1 MPQNVVETEA
11 ALASG
16 APGTQTNRAMREAH
30 ARGESAWP
38 SLGVTYE
45 QFQERAML
53 ANGGRAMVPS
63 HAEDFYLSAACM
75 NAHALAHE
83 ALEAHYFPMLRHVV
97 RATVMDAAAVD
108 DILQNVRVRLLA
120 GAAPKIGTY
129 RGNGPLSGWLR
140 RVTTHAASDH
150 CRAKKS
156 ERRRQRLLFL
166 AQPSHA
172 GDDAESAARRIAVD
186 EHERECEQ
194 AWSKAM
200 RCVDSADLVL
210 LHDRFARGMSI
221 DALSPIYCV
230 HRATIARRVH
240 RAVQRVRRIVRNSL
254 ATQHRGLGPHELDAM
269 MCEWSRST
277 SELPM
282 QEP

>member
-11 ALASG
+11 ALAGG
-16 APGTQTNRAMREAH
+16 APGTQTNSAMREAH
-30 ARGESAWP
+30 ARGRSAWA

-45 QFQERAML
+45 QFHERATQ

-63 HAEDFYLSAACM
+63 HAEDFYLSAACV
-75 NAHALAHE
+75 NADALAHE
-83 ALEAHYFPMLRHVV
+83 ALEARYFPMLRHVV
-97 RATVMDAAAVD
+97 KATVMDAAAVD
-108 DILQNVRVRLLA
+108 DILQNVRMRLLA
-120 GAAPKIGTY
+120 GAAPKIGSY
-129 RGNGPLSGWLR
+129 RGNGSLGGWLR

-156 ERRRQRLLFL
+156 ERRRQRLLSL
-166 AQPSHA
+166 AQASHLC
-172 GDDAESAARRIAVD
+172 DDPESAARIAVD

-200 RCVDSADLVL
+200 RCVGSADLVL

-221 DALSPIYCV
+221 DALSPIYSV

-269 MCEWSRST
+269 MREWSSST